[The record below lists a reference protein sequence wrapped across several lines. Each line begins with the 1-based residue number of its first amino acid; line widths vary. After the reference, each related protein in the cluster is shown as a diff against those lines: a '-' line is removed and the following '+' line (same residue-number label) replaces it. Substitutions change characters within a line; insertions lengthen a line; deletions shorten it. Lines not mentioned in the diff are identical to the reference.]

1 MESYRRNGA
10 RLARLP
16 EKARETLAR
25 ALRVRPV
32 GAEPLTIVDYLY
44 LGQLP
49 PLLFAVNAWEEAR
62 RYLGG
67 APDAKRRLQAA
78 VDQIVP
84 VRNEIAHVR
93 DVEED
98 RLLRA
103 KLACSDVLEMIRGTS
118 SRVA

>member
-1 MESYRRNGA
+1 M
-10 RLARLP
+10 
-16 EKARETLAR
+16 
-25 ALRVRPV
+25 